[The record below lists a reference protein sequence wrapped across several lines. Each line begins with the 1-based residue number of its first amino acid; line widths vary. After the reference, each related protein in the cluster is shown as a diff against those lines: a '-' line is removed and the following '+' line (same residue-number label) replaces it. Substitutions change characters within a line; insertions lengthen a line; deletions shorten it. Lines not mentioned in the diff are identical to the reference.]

1 MNVLETLS
9 RAEAVIDL
17 LRVNLAGDFGAG
29 LPSNAGLTLIE
40 ARQDSGVEACEL
52 VAHLIRDARRQIADR
67 LAGEAADAMNDT
79 PAKTPRESKPAAP
92 PRRAT
97 KRAKAS
103 PVSLH
108 SVT

>member
-1 MNVLETLS
+1 MLETLS

-17 LRVNLAGDFGAG
+17 LRVNLAGDFGAA

-40 ARQDSGVEACEL
+40 ARQDSGVAACEL

-67 LAGEAADAMNDT
+67 LAGEAADAM
-79 PAKTPRESKPAAP
+79 AKNPRESKPAAP
-92 PRRAT
+92 PRRAA
-97 KRAKAS
+97 KRSKVAAIG
-103 PVSLH
+103 LH